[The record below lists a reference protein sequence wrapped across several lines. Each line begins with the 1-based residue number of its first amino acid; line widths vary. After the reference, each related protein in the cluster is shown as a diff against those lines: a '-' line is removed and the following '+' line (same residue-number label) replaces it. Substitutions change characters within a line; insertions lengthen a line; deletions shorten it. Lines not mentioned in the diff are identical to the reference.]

1 MNANSETHN
10 GQLFLVAAPSG
21 AGKTSLVH
29 AALKND
35 PKLVV
40 CISHTTRER
49 RSSETDGVNY
59 HFVTQQTFARMIA
72 DEQFLEH
79 AEVFG
84 QHYGTARK
92 QVDTL
97 LAQGKD
103 VILEI
108 DWQGAEQVRRLVP
121 DVIGIFILPPSV
133 EVLAQRLSSRGQDS
147 QKSIQVRLSQ
157 ATLEISKA
165 PNFDYILVNDDF
177 EEALADLLCV
187 FRALRLRGERQIAGN
202 PAVADI
208 LSDS

>member
-1 MNANSETHN
+1 MKANSDTNH
-10 GQLFLVAAPSG
+10 GQLYLVAAPSG

-29 AALKND
+29 AALESD
-35 PKLVV
+35 PQLVV

-49 RSSETDGVNY
+49 RRSETDGVNY
-59 HFVTQQTFARMIA
+59 HFVTQQTFTQMIA
-72 DEQFLEH
+72 EEQFLEY

-84 QHYGTARK
+84 QHYGTSKK

-97 LAQGKD
+97 LAEGKD

-133 EVLAQRLSSRGQDS
+133 EVLAERLASRGQDS
-147 QKSIQVRLSQ
+147 QKSMEVRLGQ
-157 ATLEISKA
+157 AELEMSKA

-177 EEALADLLCV
+177 DETLADLLCV
-187 FRALRLRGERQIAGN
+187 FRALRLRKDRQIAGN
-202 PAVADI
+202 PAIQHI

>member
-1 MNANSETHN
+1 MNANAETNN

-35 PKLVV
+35 PNLVV
-40 CISHTTRER
+40 SISHTTRER

-59 HFVTQQTFARMIA
+59 HFVSQQTFARMIA
-72 DEQFLEH
+72 EGQFLEH

-84 QHYGTARK
+84 QYYGTARK
-92 QVDTL
+92 QVDLL

-108 DWQGAEQVRRLVP
+108 DWQGAEQVRQLVP

-147 QKSIQVRLSQ
+147 EKSMQVRLSQ

-177 EEALADLLCV
+177 EVTLADLLCV
-187 FRALRLRGERQIAGN
+187 FRALRLRGKRQIAGN
-202 PAVADI
+202 PAIADI

>member
-1 MNANSETHN
+1 MNANAESHN
-10 GQLFLVAAPSG
+10 GQLYLVAAPSG

-29 AALKND
+29 AALGKD
-35 PKLVV
+35 PNLVV

-59 HFVTQQTFARMIA
+59 HFVSQQTFRQMIA

-84 QHYGTARK
+84 QHYGTAKK

-97 LAQGKD
+97 LAEGKD

-133 EVLAQRLSSRGQDS
+133 EVLAQRLSNRGQDS
-147 QKSIQVRLSQ
+147 QKSMEVRLSQ

-165 PNFDYILVNDDF
+165 PNFDYILINDDF
-177 EEALADLLCV
+177 EETLADLLCV
-187 FRALRLRGERQIAGN
+187 FRALRLRGKRQIAGN
-202 PAVADI
+202 PMIADI

>member
-1 MNANSETHN
+1 MNANSETNN
-10 GQLFLVAAPSG
+10 GQLYLVAAPSG

-59 HFVTQQTFARMIA
+59 HFVNEQTFTQMIA

-84 QHYGTARK
+84 KHYGTAKK
-92 QVDTL
+92 QVETL
-97 LAQGKD
+97 LAEGKD

-133 EVLAQRLSSRGQDS
+133 EVLAQRLASRGQDS
-147 QKSIQVRLSQ
+147 QKSMEVRLSQ

-165 PNFDYILVNDDF
+165 PNFDYILINDDF
-177 EEALADLLCV
+177 EETLADLLCV
-187 FRALRLRGERQIAGN
+187 FRALRLRGKRQIAGN
-202 PAVADI
+202 PAIADI

>member
-1 MNANSETHN
+1 MKANSDTNH
-10 GQLFLVAAPSG
+10 GQLYLVAAPSG

-29 AALKND
+29 AALESD
-35 PKLVV
+35 PQLVV

-49 RSSETDGVNY
+49 RRSETDGVNY
-59 HFVTQQTFARMIA
+59 HFVSQQTFTQMIA
-72 DEQFLEH
+72 EEQFLEY

-84 QHYGTARK
+84 QHYGTSKK

-97 LAQGKD
+97 LAEGKD

-133 EVLAQRLSSRGQDS
+133 EVLAERLASRGQDS
-147 QKSIQVRLSQ
+147 QKSMETRLGQ
-157 ATLEISKA
+157 AELEMSKA

-177 EEALADLLCV
+177 DETLADLLCV
-187 FRALRLRGERQIAGN
+187 FRALRLRKDRQIAGN
-202 PAVADI
+202 PAIQHI